1 MSAASPTSP
10 ATAPPGSAR
19 ERFLLGVRDGIPPAF
34 GCIPWGMAF
43 GLLIVQFGL
52 PPLQTLGQTAAMS
65 AWWYSGTAQFVA
77 LELWKLPL
85 DTATFGAI
93 ILAVFGI
100 NSRYLLQ
107 GAALSP
113 WLTGIPA
120 WRLVPTLFFMV
131 DITWA
136 LAMKRFARYGRDIA
150 YFLGSSTISWVVW
163 VASSVGGALLPTGA
177 LNAKAWGLDFA
188 MAAVLVAFAGGR
200 LGEMDFRQGTWRAKT
215 VLRMAAPWL
224 VAGASAWLTHRWL
237 GGNAHILVGAVTGAT
252 CAALLLPSTNPAA
265 GAKA

>member
-1 MSAASPTSP
+1 MAAAGHSHTVNQ
-10 ATAPPGSAR
+10 
-19 ERFLLGVRDGIPPAF
+19 RFFAGVRDGIPPAL
-34 GCIPWGMAF
+34 GVIPWGMAF

-52 PPLQTLGQTAAMS
+52 PRAQALAQTGVMS

-85 DTATFGAI
+85 DAATFGAI
-93 ILAVFGI
+93 VLAVFGI

-113 WLTGIPA
+113 WLSGLPA

-131 DITWA
+131 DISWA
-136 LAMKRFARYGRDIA
+136 LAMKRFALHGRDVA
-150 YFLGSSTISWVVW
+150 YFLGCSTISWAIW

-177 LNAKAWGLDFA
+177 LNARAWGLDFA

-200 LGEMDFRQGTWRAKT
+200 LGELNFRQQAWAAST
-215 VLRMAAPWL
+215 VARMAAPWL
-224 VAGASAWLTHRWL
+224 VAGLCAWLTQRWF
-237 GGNAHILVGAVTGAT
+237 GGNAHILVGALTGAT
-252 CAALLLPSTNPAA
+252 CAALLLPANSTTAPSA
-265 GAKA
+265 GAGETA